1 MPHQKGEG
9 INSKQFGTSKT
20 LWVRVTHNVFQSTM
34 KPLCS
39 MDRHFWMKQN
49 GTMTKKKKKAKKK
62 NVLFM
67 CFYYIKKKEV
77 ICKSSERLEFTLLNA
92 KFKDLLE
99 GSPKLYTHI
108 VLKKWD

>member
-1 MPHQKGEG
+1 
-9 INSKQFGTSKT
+9 
-20 LWVRVTHNVFQSTM
+20 
-34 KPLCS
+34 
-39 MDRHFWMKQN
+39 
-49 GTMTKKKKKAKKK
+49 
-62 NVLFM
+62 M